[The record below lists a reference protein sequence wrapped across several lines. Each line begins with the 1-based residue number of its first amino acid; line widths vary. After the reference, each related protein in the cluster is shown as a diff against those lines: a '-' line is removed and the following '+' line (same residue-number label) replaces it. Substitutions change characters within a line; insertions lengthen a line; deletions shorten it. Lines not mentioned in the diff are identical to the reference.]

1 MRRWFAVLA
10 LACATA
16 CASASPPEA
25 APPRLPPPGAAI
37 VVVEPDVKLALLAVN
52 ARTIAKPDWSAAA
65 RDHIAL
71 QARTAVAGRGR
82 AALTLSRADASP
94 QARQILLLHDAMRV
108 SMRTAE
114 TGDPAPPTMHRDR
127 AWTLGAGA
135 RSLAAENAATH
146 ALIIAC
152 DGDFTSALRAV
163 FVVGAAAAG
172 VLAPTG
178 LTRAS
183 ASLVDLETG
192 DIVWKNSVVARP
204 DQDVRTSEGA
214 QAFVATLLDGAPL

>member
-1 MRRWFAVLA
+1 MLA

-16 CASASPPEA
+16 CASTPHPNA
-25 APPRLPPPGAAI
+25 APPRLPPPNAAI
-37 VVVEPDVKLALLAVN
+37 VVIEPDVKLALLAVN
-52 ARTIAKPDWSAAA
+52 ARTIARPGWSATA
-65 RDHIAL
+65 RAYIAL
-71 QARTAVAGRGR
+71 HARNTVAGRGR
-82 AALTLSRADASP
+82 QALALARADASP
-94 QARQILLLHDAMRV
+94 QARQILLLHDALRI

-114 TGDPAPPTMHRDR
+114 TGDPAPPTMRRDR
-127 AWTLGAGA
+127 AWTLGSGA
-135 RSLAAENAATH
+135 RSLATDNAATH
-146 ALIIAC
+146 ALIITC

-214 QAFVATLLDGAPL
+214 QALVAALLNGAPI